1 MNLIENEMNSLYFD
15 GNKLNYHYYLI
26 ERQKS
31 ILKFLYLLKKTWSSL
46 SSKIHQLIFRVIWTH
61 FKDNNTKKLIKTID
75 D

>member
-31 ILKFLYLLKKTWSSL
+31 ILKFLYLLKKT
-46 SSKIHQLIFRVIWTH
+46 
-61 FKDNNTKKLIKTID
+61 
-75 D
+75 